1 MRCAVSDADT
11 AVAVGSGD
19 VDVLATP
26 RLIAWMESLTARD
39 ASSLLAEGQT
49 SVGTS
54 VRVRHR
60 LPTRVGDTVEI
71 TADPPVVV
79 DGRQLSFQVRA
90 VNSAG
95 QVVAD
100 GELER
105 VIVDRE
111 RFLANV
117 P

>member
-1 MRCAVSDADT
+1 MRCEVTAADT

-26 RLIAWMESLTARD
+26 RLIAWMEELSARQ
-39 ASSLLAEGQT
+39 ASSLLAPGQT
-49 SVGTS
+49 SVGTA
-54 VRVRHR
+54 VRVWHR
-60 LPTRVGDTVEI
+60 LPTRIGDAVEI
-71 TADPPVVV
+71 TTDPPVV
-79 DGRQLSFQVRA
+79 DGKRLTFQVRA
-90 VNSAG
+90 TNTGG
-95 QVVAD
+95 QVVAE

-111 RFLANV
+111 RFLAAV